1 MAGAHAKKTSQGFS
15 SCYTLFIMS
24 APLTYLDKL
33 AEGQRVLYIS
43 LLQNSICSLKALPKL
58 RRARVVRTVH
68 VLLVCCELHRW
79 IDQPLGPSLELLYC
93 TFPSQWLFGF
103 VAERTWVVTLGSATP
118 PCVLPSFPP
127 SPPPVPIFLPRRW
140 IEREQPVLSKHKDR
154 SCQQVAMATASL
166 SPTTSLLS

>member
-1 MAGAHAKKTSQGFS
+1 MREGLHRVNQVENKQGWIIFKSRVLLGSRRLVAGAHAKKTSQGFS

-79 IDQPLGPSLELLYC
+79 IGKWTFKTHCPSMEQKVYVLFLYIHIHLLRCNKWTDYNSSRPLFTCISEI
-93 TFPSQWLFGF
+93 S
-103 VAERTWVVTLGSATP
+103 SA
-118 PCVLPSFPP
+118 
-127 SPPPVPIFLPRRW
+127 
-140 IEREQPVLSKHKDR
+140 
-154 SCQQVAMATASL
+154 
-166 SPTTSLLS
+166 